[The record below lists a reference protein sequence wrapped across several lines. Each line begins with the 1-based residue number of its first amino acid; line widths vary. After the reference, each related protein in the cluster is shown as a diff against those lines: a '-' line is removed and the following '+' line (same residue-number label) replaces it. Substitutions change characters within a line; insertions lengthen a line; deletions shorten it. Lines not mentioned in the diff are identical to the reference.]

1 MNTILAIRN
10 IYSALNR
17 KTTLA
22 LIATLYLL
30 AVVSSVSLL
39 TLKRDALQFHTRDY
53 PYFVEQAARLADPLL
68 SNRYALNIDG
78 YNFLGLQGTQG
89 VKAIYQ
95 ALHTGYFRYTYTILY
110 GLFGSTLSLYIV
122 YSLIFF
128 LPILYFAFLP
138 RPNTRAAWLQVV
150 LFALLYLLLPSA
162 LNSVT
167 YDLRPRIL
175 FIPAWSLV
183 VLAVYYRR
191 PFLEKLLLFLFFLC
205 LREEGI
211 LLGGIVLAL
220 NFIRTPAAAG
230 RWKQTVVFLILDL
243 AAAAAFMAFLAW
255 GGYDRIEPAF
265 NPLNFLDDFS
275 PASLI
280 ALLSGAALLLLLVF
294 HVFRRH
300 RAYLASV
307 LFLLAYTA
315 AILLTGL
322 STYRDITLWYRSQIA
337 IAPVTSWEVFL
348 EVIAGAQNSLTF
360 YILVLLLILLLDIIP
375 GRGRAYLAASLVILC
390 IFFAAL
396 SVYNNMLEIST
407 WNRALAPARLVWD
420 FKASQDPYQANLLLD
435 YDTYQAFYD
444 FEHIAVYNRLPLWMV
459 MPEDRYYPEN
469 KDILVS
475 LIRDRMQFAV
485 ISQELLANMRELA
498 ALAGLPAN
506 VVSSNQQYVV
516 LQFR

>member
-1 MNTILAIRN
+1 MNTLLAIRN
-10 IYSALNR
+10 ISSLLNR
-17 KTTLA
+17 KTILA
-22 LIATLYLL
+22 LVITLYLL

-110 GLFGSTLSLYIV
+110 GLFESTLSLYIV

-138 RPNTRAAWLQVV
+138 RSDTRAAWLQVV
-150 LFALLYLLLPSA
+150 LFALLYLLIPSA

-175 FIPAWSLV
+175 FISAWSLV
-183 VLAVYYRR
+183 VLAIYYRR
-191 PFLEKLLLFLFFLC
+191 PFLEKLVLFLFFLC

-211 LLGGIVLAL
+211 LLGGIALVL
-220 NFIRTPAAAG
+220 NFFRSPAAG
-230 RWKQTVVFLILDL
+230 RWKQTIVFLILDL
-243 AAAAAFMAFLAW
+243 AAAAAFLAFLAW
-255 GGYDRIEPAF
+255 GGYDRVEPAF
-265 NPLNFLDDFS
+265 DPMNFLDNLS
-275 PASLI
+275 PPDLVV
-280 ALLSGAALLLLLVF
+280 LLSAAVFLTLLVF
-294 HVFRRH
+294 YVFRRQ
-300 RAYLASV
+300 RAHLAIL
-307 LFLLAYTA
+307 LFLLAYAA

-322 STYRDITLWYRSQIA
+322 STYRDITLWYRAQ
-337 IAPVTSWEVFL
+337 IAPVTPWEVFL
-348 EVIAGAQNSLTF
+348 EVITGAQNSLTF
-360 YILVLLLILLLDIIP
+360 YILILLLILLLDIIP
-375 GRGRAYLAASLVILC
+375 GRGRTYLAASLGVLC
-390 IFFAAL
+390 ILFAAL
-396 SVYNNMLEIST
+396 SVYNNMLEISA

-420 FKASQDPYQANLLLD
+420 FKAGQDRYQANLLLD

-469 KDILVS
+469 KDFLVS
-475 LIRDRMQFAV
+475 LIRDRMQYAV
-485 ISQELLANMRELA
+485 ISQESLANVRELA